1 MGSPDGAAVSPGKR
15 VSGPDQYHRVAV
27 IDDLD
32 NTGAT
37 ADPDGSESAP
47 RRRPA
52 RWPFALAGLLL
63 VLGALVVVLWPV
75 KVPYFAMS
83 PGPVEDVTDL
93 IAVQDT
99 EVYDLTGDFY
109 LLTVG
114 LREVNVFEYVEA
126 QFDDKVDLIERDVIR
141 PPGVSQEE
149 VRRSNLEAM
158 DRSIDAA
165 LYVALARLGY
175 DVGFTGEGVEVV
187 QTVEG
192 SPADGVL
199 LPGDRYDTVA
209 GQPVATSDE
218 AAAVIRSYSVG
229 DTITLSGTRDGRPI
243 SVDITLI
250 PHPDLEGQPMVG
262 VVFDT
267 VDLEMVLPVNVS
279 VDSRSIGGPS
289 AGMMYALTLIDL
301 LTPEDLV
308 KGHVVAGTGT
318 IAFDETVGPIGG
330 VRQKVYGA
338 RSVGAEYILV
348 PQDNY
353 DDAITAVGDDIEVVA
368 VATLQDALDFLGT
381 LEPAGDLLASG

>member
-1 MGSPDGAAVSPGKR
+1 
-15 VSGPDQYHRVAV
+15 V
-27 IDDLD
+27 IDDP
-32 NTGAT
+32 TPAT
-37 ADPDGSESAP
+37 TEPETVELEP
-47 RRRPA
+47 RRRRPA
-52 RWPFALAGLLL
+52 RWPFVVAALMLGLG
-63 VLGALVVVLWPV
+63 VLVVVLWPV
-75 KVPYFAMS
+75 KVPFFAMS
-83 PGPVEDVTDL
+83 PGPVEEVTDL
-93 IAVQDT
+93 VAVNDT
-99 EVYDLTGDFY
+99 EVFDLTGDFY

-114 LREVNVFEYVEA
+114 LREVNVFEYLEA
-126 QFDDKVDLIERDVIR
+126 QFDEKVDLIDREVIR
-141 PPGVSQEE
+141 PPGVTQEE

-165 LYVALARLGY
+165 IYVALARLGY
-175 DVGFTGEGVEVV
+175 DVGFTGEGVEVL

-199 LPGDRYDTVA
+199 LPGDRFDTVD
-209 GQPVATSDE
+209 GQQVATSDE
-218 AAAVIRSYSVG
+218 AASVIRSRSVG
-229 DTITLSGTRDGRPI
+229 DTITLSGTRDGEPI
-243 SVDITLI
+243 TVEITLI

-267 VDLEMVLPVNVS
+267 IDLEMVLPVDVE

-318 IAFDETVGPIGG
+318 ISFDETVGAIGG
-330 VRQKVYGA
+330 VRQKVFGA
-338 RSVGAEYILV
+338 RSVGAEYVLV

-353 DDAITAVGDDIEVVA
+353 DDALTAAGDEIEVVA

>member
-1 MGSPDGAAVSPGKR
+1 
-15 VSGPDQYHRVAV
+15 
-27 IDDLD
+27 
-32 NTGAT
+32 
-37 ADPDGSESAP
+37 
-47 RRRPA
+47 
-52 RWPFALAGLLL
+52 
-63 VLGALVVVLWPV
+63 
-75 KVPYFAMS
+75 
-83 PGPVEDVTDL
+83 
-93 IAVQDT
+93 
-99 EVYDLTGDFY
+99 
-109 LLTVG
+109 VG

-353 DDAITAVGDDIEVVA
+353 DDAITAAGDDIEVVA